1 MGNKINFFRGEKEKY
16 KSSYSVNLND
26 DIYFSTDSN
35 EILLNGINFGN
46 WKYISKEDYKNQED
60 NEYNRPLDVKAQNG
74 FFNLGNYSSTHL
86 EEDKLRDLCYTI
98 SPMYTG
104 VDNLDYNFDGIVDI
118 DDIALVVS
126 IIMTEK
132 DDPQVQKL
140 LKKFNIDPNSD
151 TWDKDLGTALAA
163 AGKTVGDGGEIN
175 VLIITQII
183 DVIAGNAQGSTY
195 LGDCIIFFQVEGVYD
210 PITYELIG
218 AKKISLGKTQVN
230 ENLQRAV
237 SAQLNN
243 AGIQAA
249 SSVLPSSNQLNFIPT
264 HSSIAPAG
272 YKFTKVSTGDS
283 LDPLDASTYQIQ
295 IDPIYSTYYKLLYT
309 LNFQNID
316 LSDNTTWINVIGD
329 YELVDYLLDIDTLP
343 SVGIN
348 FNFSDTTNFNN
359 NSSYFKELQ
368 TSVSTKDITRVKYT
382 TGDITIQFL
391 VIPFNLVIPDNS
403 NNTLNNKE
411 ACIILARI
419 VGLPD
424 TITEIPVY
432 YWSIGVNTNST
443 TPLDEAFSRLLS
455 YEFIPGDASSSIQG
469 IS

>member
-1 MGNKINFFRGEKEKY
+1 
-16 KSSYSVNLND
+16 
-26 DIYFSTDSN
+26 
-35 EILLNGINFGN
+35 
-46 WKYISKEDYKNQED
+46 
-60 NEYNRPLDVKAQNG
+60 
-74 FFNLGNYSSTHL
+74 
-86 EEDKLRDLCYTI
+86 
-98 SPMYTG
+98 MYTG

-264 HSSIAPAG
+264 HSSIARGKEYHLIGSGAIRSEAITPAF
-272 YKFTKVSTGDS
+272 YTIKV
-283 LDPLDASTYQIQ
+283 
-295 IDPIYSTYYKLLYT
+295 
-309 LNFQNID
+309 
-316 LSDNTTWINVIGD
+316 
-329 YELVDYLLDIDTLP
+329 
-343 SVGIN
+343 
-348 FNFSDTTNFNN
+348 
-359 NSSYFKELQ
+359 
-368 TSVSTKDITRVKYT
+368 
-382 TGDITIQFL
+382 
-391 VIPFNLVIPDNS
+391 
-403 NNTLNNKE
+403 
-411 ACIILARI
+411 
-419 VGLPD
+419 
-424 TITEIPVY
+424 
-432 YWSIGVNTNST
+432 
-443 TPLDEAFSRLLS
+443 
-455 YEFIPGDASSSIQG
+455 ASSHIRVLILSNSWSALSGRSSGLLQRGWIAAVCHRPRALE
-469 IS
+469 